1 MKKFLTGVYSLSVF
15 FMLLFLGSCRG
26 IDFKNAE
33 LTEAERIINTYPDSA
48 LGMIERI
55 DASELTETD
64 HARYVYLRTRACDK
78 LHRPITWPDEM
89 QSAADHLDGLL
100 QGYRDT
106 LALVHYYTGI
116 AHMANR
122 RPKDAVAG
130 FLKSLEYQG
139 TAPSRIGM
147 MTYSNLSD
155 CYWDQDLNKEA
166 KESIYRSLDIAQAL
180 NDTYQVRMMYKELAM
195 SYGIQHELDSALY
208 FGYKALS
215 VAIELNDSL
224 SLASTYHNLSAFY
237 RVKCE
242 YDSALH
248 YSNKAFLF
256 YPKGIAKDEAFFFS
270 RSALYVQLG
279 ERDSAFFYL
288 KDLLNGALP
297 QLKYDVYQQ
306 MYELEKNTGHF
317 TEASI
322 YADSV
327 IYYRKLLSE
336 EDHSQEIK
344 DLIVAHRDALRRK
357 EQEQFYYIIS
367 FVIVGLVMLV
377 VVVYLFMMNRSKKKM
392 LAKNQELS
400 ELRARIVA
408 LKGEVASLREEE
420 ERKMEVE
427 SPSGEA
433 VSETMSQDA
442 AATAMLAQEILE
454 LQQHQIALCAEM
466 LQRRPEYDEL
476 EALRVHPS
484 PVVTNERRDLLVNA
498 IVNAFS
504 DVYQELLSEYPT
516 LNNQDCLYCLM
527 SYMNYGTKLC
537 AALTGNSEEAVR
549 QRKYRI
555 KKRIKPEAF
564 DFFFGK

>member
-1 MKKFLTGVYSLSVF
+1 
-15 FMLLFLGSCRG
+15 
-26 IDFKNAE
+26 
-33 LTEAERIINTYPDSA
+33 
-48 LGMIERI
+48 
-55 DASELTETD
+55 
-64 HARYVYLRTRACDK
+64 
-78 LHRPITWPDEM
+78 
-89 QSAADHLDGLL
+89 
-100 QGYRDT
+100 
-106 LALVHYYTGI
+106 
-116 AHMANR
+116 MANH

-147 MTYSNLSD
+147 MTYSNLRD
-155 CYWDQDLNKEA
+155 CYWDQGLDKEA
-166 KESIYRSLDIAQAL
+166 KESSYRSLDIATIL
-180 NDTYQVRMMYKELAM
+180 KDLRQVRVMYKKLAM

-208 FGYKALS
+208 FAYKALDL
-215 VAIELNDSL
+215 AIEMNDSL
-224 SLASTYHNLSAFY
+224 ALASTFHNLSAFY
-237 RVKCE
+237 RVKSE
-242 YDSALH
+242 YDSALY
-248 YSNKAFLF
+248 YSNNSFLF

-288 KDLLNGALP
+288 KGLLNAALP

-317 TEASI
+317 TEAST

-344 DLIVAHRDALRRK
+344 DLIVAHRDALRQK

-367 FVIVGLVMLV
+367 FVMVGLVMLI
-377 VVVYLFMMNRSKKKM
+377 VVVYLYMSNRGKKKM

-420 ERKMEVE
+420 EQKMEE
-427 SPSGEA
+427 ETPSGEE
-433 VSETMSQDA
+433 VS
-442 AATAMLAQEILE
+442 AATPPDVATTAILVREILE
-454 LQQHQIALCAEM
+454 LQQQQIALCVEM

-484 PVVTNERRDLLVNA
+484 PIVTNERRDLLVNA
-498 IVNAFS
+498 IVNTFS

-537 AALTGNSEEAVR
+537 AALTGNSEEAIR

-555 KKRIKPEAF
+555 KKRIKPEVF
-564 DFFFGK
+564 DLFFGK